1 MEARRHRMSPVT
13 PPTTSWKKRESRTD
27 LSQPRHHHPALRTAL
42 LGDYGSDRRAAE
54 PACQRHFEMTQGLP
68 SGRHRSRGL
77 KVSPHGRHWWRWLT
91 DCHVGGVILPFAR
104 GCLRV
109 GGTFRWV
116 EDVSSSTAAFW
127 WVVSA
132 WVALFPWL
140 DVSSVSGAVSTVRPK
155 GRKSKGDVSRETTL
169 GARRARRA
177 ARVDVSRETLLLRR
191 NGFMTRG
198 DPRRCADRE
207 AADSAIQSVKPIASP
222 HGR

>member
-116 EDVSSSTAAFW
+116 EDA
-127 WVVSA
+127 
-132 WVALFPWL
+132 
-140 DVSSVSGAVSTVRPK
+140 
-155 GRKSKGDVSRETTL
+155 
-169 GARRARRA
+169 
-177 ARVDVSRETLLLRR
+177 
-191 NGFMTRG
+191 
-198 DPRRCADRE
+198 PRRQRRSGGLSLRGWHCSRGSTSPASAAQFRPLDRRGGR
-207 AADSAIQSVKPIASP
+207 AKGMFHVKRHSAPVARGAQPASMFHVKHFFSDET
-222 HGR
+222 GS